1 MSLSSSSGSLY
12 TNSSILR
19 DTDISYQNYV
29 THDWCEGFT
38 LIQQVNE
45 TITNAL
51 QYDKFLF
58 LTLLPFS
65 EGFTQLK
72 HIILPLVEIIY

>member
-1 MSLSSSSGSLY
+1 MSLSSSNGSLY
-12 TNSSILR
+12 TNTSILR
-19 DTDISYQNYV
+19 DNDIWYQNYV
-29 THDWCEGFT
+29 THDWSEGFT

-58 LTLLPFS
+58 PTLLPFS
-65 EGFTQLK
+65 EGFTQK
-72 HIILPLVEIIY
+72 QHFY

>member
-19 DTDISYQNYV
+19 DNDISYQYYV

-38 LIQQVNE
+38 LIQEVNV

-58 LTLLPFS
+58 LTI
-65 EGFTQLK
+65 LK
-72 HIILPLVEIIY
+72 GTEQ